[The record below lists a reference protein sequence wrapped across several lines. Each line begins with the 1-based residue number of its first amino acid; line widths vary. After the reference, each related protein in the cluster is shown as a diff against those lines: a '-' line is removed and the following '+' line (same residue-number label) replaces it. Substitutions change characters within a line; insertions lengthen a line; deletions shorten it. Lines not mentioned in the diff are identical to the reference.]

1 MTAQELIE
9 IEKQYK
15 VRHKSAHLVPNQVGE
30 SVLDNMDEDIR
41 FLNEGYI
48 ARHYNPNGKTTSDLK
63 KQGFDDFE
71 ILMLKCFLGG
81 LSHAFKWA
89 SYEHRNSPI
98 LEMCEGLDSVLDKT
112 PIYDEGKVLY
122 RFCTIDDKVDF
133 QEGEIYHA
141 PHYITTTKDNWK
153 HKTNVYIITPKEDG
167 TNARSLYK
175 LINHGGENQVTF
187 KRGTDFRITKIKE
200 GKRKFIYMEEI

>member
-30 SVLDNMDEDIR
+30 SVLDNMYEDIR
-41 FLNEGYI
+41 FLNDGYI
-48 ARHYNPNGKTTSDLK
+48 ARHYNPNGKNTSDLE

-81 LSHAFKWA
+81 VSYAFKWT
-89 SYEHRNSPI
+89 SYENRNRPI
-98 LEMCEGLDSVLDKT
+98 PEMCEGLDSVLDKT

-187 KRGTDFRITKIKE
+187 KRGTDFRITKIKK
-200 GKRKFIYMEEI
+200 GKRKIIYMEEI

>member
-1 MTAQELIE
+1 MTAQELID

-15 VRHKSAHLVPNQVGE
+15 VSHKSAHLVPNLVGE

-41 FLNEGYI
+41 FLNDGYI

-81 LSHAFKWA
+81 VSHAFKWD
-89 SYEHRNSPI
+89 SYEDRNSPI
-98 LEMCEGLDSVLDKT
+98 PEMCNGLDSVLDKS
-112 PIYDEGKVLY
+112 PVYDEGKFLY